1 MAYLT
6 LRAGLEFRGRPR
18 RGTAQS
24 ARFLAL
30 VVVLFPVTGLL
41 GQSPGPRCHYQSG
54 IHYFEKGNLD
64 AAEREFREAL
74 EMSPY
79 FVEARQNLA
88 VALAKKGE
96 IDAAARAREGS
107 GRASA
112 VG

>member
-6 LRAGLEFRGRPR
+6 FRAGLEFRGRSR

-54 IHYFEKGNLD
+54 IHYFEKGNLE
-64 AAEREFREAL
+64 AAEREFREVL

-79 FVEARQNLA
+79 FVESRYYMA
-88 VALAKKGE
+88 VALSTKSD
-96 IDAAARAREGS
+96 IDADAEYLVKVLAYR
-107 GRASA
+107 
-112 VG
+112 